1 MLQNEHHLKHFRC
14 WYCER
19 EFEDDK
25 VLISHQKAK
34 HFRCS
39 LCPRRLNT
47 ANGLAVHVQQVH
59 KLEADRIENAL
70 PGRSTFE
77 IEIFGMEGVPAHDRA
92 EYDRR
97 RAEARGIDV
106 NKKNQ
111 PSKRKRIFKGVI
123 SDADFYVQLQG
134 HRHIMSSGR
143 MLGMSTYTIQQIQTN
158 HLQHHQ
164 EQYLLKTLR
173 MHHLQLHLA
182 WRPQY
187 HQLVEQIDFM
197 CNYIN

>member
-1 MLQNEHHLKHFRC
+1 MGKKRRIENKPWC

-34 HFRCS
+34 HFRCT

-47 ANGLAVHVQQVH
+47 ANGLAVHMQQVH

-77 IEIFGMEGVPAHDRA
+77 IEIFGMEGVPAPDRA
-92 EYDRR
+92 EYERR
-97 RAEARGIDV
+97 RAEARGVDL
-106 NKKNQ
+106 NKKNA

-123 SDADFYVQLQG
+123 SDADFYVQLQA
-134 HRHIMSSGR
+134 HRHIMSGGK
-143 MLGMSTYTIQQIQTN
+143 MLAPPAALPNQGAPPGAPAPLPTPAAAVPTPAIPTPGALGVTPPIPPVPS
-158 HLQHHQ
+158 
-164 EQYLLKTLR
+164 
-173 MHHLQLHLA
+173 
-182 WRPQY
+182 PG
-187 HQLVEQIDFM
+187 V
-197 CNYIN
+197 